1 MKIKICIIGAG
12 YMAQEYL
19 KVLKKI
25 NRFDIVGIVG
35 RSESNIK
42 KILDIKKVSIFKDI
56 NEMYN
61 KTRANAVICAVNEIY
76 TFKILSELSKYNWK
90 ILCEKPLGIN
100 YIESKKFQKLEI
112 TRIFFWH

>member
-35 RSESNIK
+35 RSES
-42 KILDIKKVSIFKDI
+42 IL
-56 NEMYN
+56 
-61 KTRANAVICAVNEIY
+61 
-76 TFKILSELSKYNWK
+76 
-90 ILCEKPLGIN
+90 
-100 YIESKKFQKLEI
+100 KKF
-112 TRIFFWH
+112 